1 MSLFSTIAHDGAA
14 PARGFSL
21 KGIGMMAAGLALG
34 VTVGFVIANSGT
46 AAEPSAAAVATVTGL
61 ANDDFVRLNA
71 TDLDALVPAASAQ
84 AIESPA
90 VVDPFI
96 QMNTTDLDGLVGAAA
111 AAVTESQ
118 RVVDPNFLYWN
129 TTALEN
135 LVPVAAADGETS
147 GNVSEEF
154 LYWNIA
160 SLEYSAARYSQQ
172 SSGPR

>member
-1 MSLFSTIAHDGAA
+1 MSLFSTIAHEGAA

-34 VTVGFVIANSGT
+34 VGLGFIIVNRT
-46 AAEPSAAAVATVTGL
+46 AAESSSTAAPATAL
-61 ANDDFVRLNA
+61 AHDDFLRLN
-71 TDLDALVPAASAQ
+71 TTSYDGLVPAASAA
-84 AIESPA
+84 AIETQV

-96 QMNTTDLDGLVGAAA
+96 EMNTTAFDWL
-111 AAVTESQ
+111 AAVIEPH

-129 TTALEN
+129 TDALDN
-135 LVPVAAADGETS
+135 LVPAAAANGEKS

-154 LYWNIA
+154 LNWNIA
-160 SLEYSAARYSQQ
+160 SLEYPAARYSEQ

>member
-34 VTVGFVIANSGT
+34 VTVGFVIGTNGT
-46 AAEPSAAAVATVTGL
+46 AAEPSATPLATVTGL
-61 ANDDFVRLNA
+61 AYDDFVRLNT
-71 TDLDALVPAASAQ
+71 TDLDGLVPAASAK

-96 QMNTTDLDGLVGAAA
+96 EMNTTSFDGLV
-111 AAVTESQ
+111 AVIESQ
-118 RVVDPNFLYWN
+118 KVVDPNFLYWN
-129 TTALEN
+129 TTALDN
-135 LVPVAAADGETS
+135 LVPVASAAVIKS
-147 GNVSEEF
+147 QSEVDPNF

-160 SLEYSAARYSQQ
+160 SLEYPAARHSQQ

>member
-1 MSLFSTIAHDGAA
+1 MSLFNTIAHDGAA

-34 VTVGFVIANSGT
+34 VAVGFVIGTSGT
-46 AAEPSAAAVATVTGL
+46 AAESSVTPAATVTGL
-61 ANDDFVRLNA
+61 AYDDFVRLNT
-71 TDLDALVPAASAQ
+71 TDLDALVPAASAK

-96 QMNTTDLDGLVGAAA
+96 QMNTTSFDGLV
-111 AAVTESQ
+111 AVIEYQ

-129 TTALEN
+129 TTALDN
-135 LVPVAAADGETS
+135 LVPVAAADGEKS
-147 GNVSEEF
+147 GNISEEF

-160 SLEYSAARYSQQ
+160 SLEYPAARHSQQ
-172 SSGPR
+172 PSGPR